1 MNQFKNSNDMKRT
14 YIKPQTV
21 ATVLEN
27 ECAIMAGS
35 SSLSVGIDTTKS
47 LESDDAVGAKGHTGM
62 DFWADDEE

>member
-35 SSLSVGIDTTKS
+35 QFSVGIDTSKS

>member
-1 MNQFKNSNDMKRT
+1 MKRT

-35 SSLSVGIDTTKS
+35 SSLSVGIDTSKV
-47 LESDDAVGAKGHTGM
+47 LESDNAVGAKGHTGM

>member
-1 MNQFKNSNDMKRT
+1 MNQLKNSNDMKRT

-35 SSLSVGIDTTKS
+35 QFNVGIDPTKS

>member
-1 MNQFKNSNDMKRT
+1 MKRT

-35 SSLSVGIDTTKS
+35 SFGVPVDTGKS
-47 LESDDAVGAKGHTGM
+47 LESDNAVGAKGHTGM

>member
-14 YIKPQTV
+14 YIKPQIV

-35 SSLSVGIDTTKS
+35 SLSVGIDTSKV